1 MTLDELTEFVTENG
15 FPKFRAKQ
23 IYDWLYKNV
32 TDFDNM
38 RNIPADLKAFLK
50 SSSYI
55 SVANIE
61 KKLVSRYDKT
71 VKYLFSF
78 NDGECVES
86 VVMSYKHG
94 YSICISTQVGC
105 KMGCTFCATGK
116 SGFSRSLAPSEML
129 GQIEAAQRDLNIR
142 ISNIVL
148 MGMGEPLDNF
158 DNVVKFLRLVSSD
171 NGLNIGMR
179 HITLSTC
186 GIVPKIYELAKLHL
200 GITLSV
206 SLHAPNDEIRQ
217 RTMPIA
223 RKYSIEELLKACSD
237 YFKTTGRRVTFEYS
251 MISGVND
258 SDENA
263 RELAKR
269 LEGTQ
274 SHVNLIPVNTVEGTG
289 YLKSNIKRQQTF
301 INILAAKNIGATVR
315 RTLGS
320 DINASCGQ
328 LKKESILKKEVNNL
342 EVFSKSDI
350 GLVRNQN
357 QDDCRFGLF
366 LPAVSGQ
373 LCVTE
378 WAVQTAVILPAQRQ
392 LIISAPKLPI
402 CTKMI

>member
-1 MTLDELTEFVTENG
+1 MEKKELIGLSKEELTAELVNIGE
-15 FPKFRAKQ
+15 KAFRAKQ
-23 IYDWLYKNV
+23 LWQWIYFRGE
-32 TDFDNM
+32 TDFDKM
-38 RNIPADLKAFLK
+38 TNISKDLREKLK
-50 SSSYI
+50 QHFSI
-55 SVANIE
+55 SRPKIITE
-61 KKLVSRYDKT
+61 QISTDKT
-71 VKYLFSF
+71 HKWLLEFS
-78 NDGECVES
+78 DGQRIETVYIPEEDRGA
-86 VVMSYKHG
+86 V
-94 YSICISTQVGC
+94 CISTQVGC
-105 KMGCTFCATGK
+105 AVGCKFCHTGSQK
-116 SGFSRSLAPSEML
+116 ITRNLTAGEIVSQFMVARDAYGEWPSPTNETRFL
-129 GQIEAAQRDLNIR
+129 
-142 ISNIVL
+142 SNIVV

-171 NGLNIGMR
+171 IGLNIGMR

-258 SDENA
+258 SDGNA

-289 YLKSNIKRQQTF
+289 YLKSNIKRQQAF

-328 LKKESILKKEVNNL
+328 LKRKHIEEGGK
-342 EVFSKSDI
+342 
-350 GLVRNQN
+350 
-357 QDDCRFGLF
+357 
-366 LPAVSGQ
+366 
-373 LCVTE
+373 
-378 WAVQTAVILPAQRQ
+378 
-392 LIISAPKLPI
+392 
-402 CTKMI
+402 

>member
-116 SGFSRSLAPSEML
+116 SGFSRSLEPSEML
-129 GQIEAAQRDLNIR
+129 GQIETAQHDLNIR

-289 YLKSNIKRQQTF
+289 YLKSNIKRQQAF

-328 LKKESILKKEVNNL
+328 LKRKHIEEGGK
-342 EVFSKSDI
+342 
-350 GLVRNQN
+350 
-357 QDDCRFGLF
+357 
-366 LPAVSGQ
+366 
-373 LCVTE
+373 
-378 WAVQTAVILPAQRQ
+378 
-392 LIISAPKLPI
+392 
-402 CTKMI
+402 

>member
-116 SGFSRSLAPSEML
+116 SGFSRSLVPSEML

-217 RTMPIA
+217 QTMPIA
-223 RKYSIEELLKACSD
+223 KKYSIEELLKACSD

-289 YLKSNIKRQQTF
+289 YLKSNIKRQQAF

-328 LKKESILKKEVNNL
+328 LKRKHIEEGGK
-342 EVFSKSDI
+342 
-350 GLVRNQN
+350 
-357 QDDCRFGLF
+357 
-366 LPAVSGQ
+366 
-373 LCVTE
+373 
-378 WAVQTAVILPAQRQ
+378 
-392 LIISAPKLPI
+392 
-402 CTKMI
+402 

>member
-1 MTLDELTEFVTENG
+1 MNNLTDIKSMTLDELTEFVTENG
-15 FPKFRAKQ
+15 FQKFRAKQ

-116 SGFSRSLAPSEML
+116 SGFSRSLSPSEML

-289 YLKSNIKRQQTF
+289 YLKSNIKRQQAF

-328 LKKESILKKEVNNL
+328 LKRKHIEEGGK
-342 EVFSKSDI
+342 
-350 GLVRNQN
+350 
-357 QDDCRFGLF
+357 
-366 LPAVSGQ
+366 
-373 LCVTE
+373 
-378 WAVQTAVILPAQRQ
+378 
-392 LIISAPKLPI
+392 
-402 CTKMI
+402 

>member
-1 MTLDELTEFVTENG
+1 MNNLTDIKSMTLDELTEFVTENG

-116 SGFSRSLAPSEML
+116 SGFSRSLEPSEML

-269 LEGTQ
+269 LEGTK

-289 YLKSNIKRQQTF
+289 YLKSNIKRQQAF

-315 RTLGS
+315 RTLGC

-328 LKKESILKKEVNNL
+328 LKRKHIEEGGK
-342 EVFSKSDI
+342 
-350 GLVRNQN
+350 
-357 QDDCRFGLF
+357 
-366 LPAVSGQ
+366 
-373 LCVTE
+373 
-378 WAVQTAVILPAQRQ
+378 
-392 LIISAPKLPI
+392 
-402 CTKMI
+402 

>member
-1 MTLDELTEFVTENG
+1 MNNLTDIKSMTLDELTEFVTENG
-15 FPKFRAKQ
+15 FQKFRAKQ

-105 KMGCTFCATGK
+105 KMGCTFCATSK

-289 YLKSNIKRQQTF
+289 YLKSNIKRQQAF

-328 LKKESILKKEVNNL
+328 LKRKHIEEGGK
-342 EVFSKSDI
+342 
-350 GLVRNQN
+350 
-357 QDDCRFGLF
+357 
-366 LPAVSGQ
+366 
-373 LCVTE
+373 
-378 WAVQTAVILPAQRQ
+378 
-392 LIISAPKLPI
+392 
-402 CTKMI
+402 

>member
-116 SGFSRSLAPSEML
+116 SGFSRSLEPSEML

-289 YLKSNIKRQQTF
+289 YLNSNIKRQQAF
-301 INILAAKNIGATVR
+301 IHILAAINIGATVR
-315 RTLGS
+315 RTLGC

-328 LKKESILKKEVNNL
+328 LKRKHIEEGGK
-342 EVFSKSDI
+342 
-350 GLVRNQN
+350 
-357 QDDCRFGLF
+357 
-366 LPAVSGQ
+366 
-373 LCVTE
+373 
-378 WAVQTAVILPAQRQ
+378 
-392 LIISAPKLPI
+392 
-402 CTKMI
+402 

>member
-1 MTLDELTEFVTENG
+1 
-15 FPKFRAKQ
+15 
-23 IYDWLYKNV
+23 
-32 TDFDNM
+32 
-38 RNIPADLKAFLK
+38 
-50 SSSYI
+50 
-55 SVANIE
+55 
-61 KKLVSRYDKT
+61 
-71 VKYLFSF
+71 
-78 NDGECVES
+78 
-86 VVMSYKHG
+86 MSYKHG

-223 RKYSIEELLKACSD
+223 KKYSIEELLKACSD

-289 YLKSNIKRQQTF
+289 YLKSNIKRQQAF
-301 INILAAKNIGATVR
+301 IKILAAKNIGATVR

-328 LKKESILKKEVNNL
+328 LKRKHIEEGGK
-342 EVFSKSDI
+342 
-350 GLVRNQN
+350 
-357 QDDCRFGLF
+357 
-366 LPAVSGQ
+366 
-373 LCVTE
+373 
-378 WAVQTAVILPAQRQ
+378 
-392 LIISAPKLPI
+392 
-402 CTKMI
+402 

>member
-1 MTLDELTEFVTENG
+1 
-15 FPKFRAKQ
+15 
-23 IYDWLYKNV
+23 
-32 TDFDNM
+32 
-38 RNIPADLKAFLK
+38 
-50 SSSYI
+50 
-55 SVANIE
+55 
-61 KKLVSRYDKT
+61 
-71 VKYLFSF
+71 
-78 NDGECVES
+78 
-86 VVMSYKHG
+86 
-94 YSICISTQVGC
+94 
-105 KMGCTFCATGK
+105 
-116 SGFSRSLAPSEML
+116 ML

-237 YFKTTGRRVTFEYS
+237 YFKATGRRVTFEYS

-263 RELAKR
+263 GELAKR

-289 YLKSNIKRQQTF
+289 YLKSNIKRQQAF

-328 LKKESILKKEVNNL
+328 LKRKHIEEGGK
-342 EVFSKSDI
+342 
-350 GLVRNQN
+350 
-357 QDDCRFGLF
+357 
-366 LPAVSGQ
+366 
-373 LCVTE
+373 
-378 WAVQTAVILPAQRQ
+378 
-392 LIISAPKLPI
+392 
-402 CTKMI
+402 

>member
-1 MTLDELTEFVTENG
+1 MNNLTDIKSMTLDELTEFVTENG

-116 SGFSRSLAPSEML
+116 SGFSRSLEPSEML
-129 GQIEAAQRDLNIR
+129 GQIDAAQRDLNIR
-142 ISNIVL
+142 ISNVVL

-289 YLKSNIKRQQTF
+289 YLKSNIKRQQAF

-328 LKKESILKKEVNNL
+328 LKRKHIEKGGK
-342 EVFSKSDI
+342 
-350 GLVRNQN
+350 
-357 QDDCRFGLF
+357 
-366 LPAVSGQ
+366 
-373 LCVTE
+373 
-378 WAVQTAVILPAQRQ
+378 
-392 LIISAPKLPI
+392 
-402 CTKMI
+402 

>member
-105 KMGCTFCATGK
+105 KMGCIFCATGK

-328 LKKESILKKEVNNL
+328 LKRKHIEEGGK
-342 EVFSKSDI
+342 
-350 GLVRNQN
+350 
-357 QDDCRFGLF
+357 
-366 LPAVSGQ
+366 
-373 LCVTE
+373 
-378 WAVQTAVILPAQRQ
+378 
-392 LIISAPKLPI
+392 
-402 CTKMI
+402 

>member
-15 FPKFRAKQ
+15 FQKFRAKQ

-105 KMGCTFCATGK
+105 KMGCTFCATSK

-289 YLKSNIKRQQTF
+289 YLKSNIKRQQAF

-328 LKKESILKKEVNNL
+328 LKRKHIEEGGK
-342 EVFSKSDI
+342 
-350 GLVRNQN
+350 
-357 QDDCRFGLF
+357 
-366 LPAVSGQ
+366 
-373 LCVTE
+373 
-378 WAVQTAVILPAQRQ
+378 
-392 LIISAPKLPI
+392 
-402 CTKMI
+402 

>member
-38 RNIPADLKAFLK
+38 
-50 SSSYI
+50 SYI

-200 GITLSV
+200 GI
-206 SLHAPNDEIRQ
+206 
-217 RTMPIA
+217 
-223 RKYSIEELLKACSD
+223 
-237 YFKTTGRRVTFEYS
+237 VTFEYS

-289 YLKSNIKRQQTF
+289 YLKSNIKRQQAF

-328 LKKESILKKEVNNL
+328 LKRKHIEEGGK
-342 EVFSKSDI
+342 
-350 GLVRNQN
+350 
-357 QDDCRFGLF
+357 
-366 LPAVSGQ
+366 
-373 LCVTE
+373 
-378 WAVQTAVILPAQRQ
+378 
-392 LIISAPKLPI
+392 
-402 CTKMI
+402 

>member
-32 TDFDNM
+32 TDFDHM

-116 SGFSRSLAPSEML
+116 SGFSRSLEPSEML

-289 YLKSNIKRQQTF
+289 YLKSNIKRQQAF

-315 RTLGS
+315 RTLGC

-328 LKKESILKKEVNNL
+328 LKRKHIEEGGK
-342 EVFSKSDI
+342 
-350 GLVRNQN
+350 
-357 QDDCRFGLF
+357 
-366 LPAVSGQ
+366 
-373 LCVTE
+373 
-378 WAVQTAVILPAQRQ
+378 
-392 LIISAPKLPI
+392 
-402 CTKMI
+402 

>member
-1 MTLDELTEFVTENG
+1 MNFTELSAALSEMEL
-15 FPKFRAKQ
+15 PSYRAKQ
-23 IYDWLYKNV
+23 IYSWIHQKCALDYDEMTNLPLSLREK
-32 TDFDNM
+32 
-38 RNIPADLKAFLK
+38 LKEELPLK
-50 SSSYI
+50 KCT
-55 SVANIE
+55 IE
-61 KKLVSRYDKT
+61 RKQVSAEDGT
-71 VKYLFSF
+71 VKYLFGF
-78 NDGECVES
+78 GGNEYAES
-86 VVMSYKHG
+86 VLMKYKYG
-94 YSICISTQVGC
+94 YTICVSTQIGC
-105 KMGCTFCATGK
+105 KMGCSFCASTLG
-116 SGFSRSLAPSEML
+116 GYVRSLLPSEIL
-129 GQIEAAQRDLNIR
+129 GQIYTAQRDENIR
-142 ISNIVL
+142 ISHIVL

-289 YLKSNIKRQQTF
+289 YLKSNIKRQQAF

-328 LKKESILKKEVNNL
+328 LKRKHIEEGGK
-342 EVFSKSDI
+342 
-350 GLVRNQN
+350 
-357 QDDCRFGLF
+357 
-366 LPAVSGQ
+366 
-373 LCVTE
+373 
-378 WAVQTAVILPAQRQ
+378 
-392 LIISAPKLPI
+392 
-402 CTKMI
+402 

>member
-1 MTLDELTEFVTENG
+1 MNNLTDIKSMTLDELTEFVTENG

-32 TDFDNM
+32 TDFDDM
-38 RNIPADLKAFLK
+38 RNISADLKTFLK
-50 SSSYI
+50 SSCYI

-116 SGFSRSLAPSEML
+116 SGFSRSLVPSEML

-289 YLKSNIKRQQTF
+289 YLKSNIKRQQAF
-301 INILAAKNIGATVR
+301 IKILAAKNIGATVR

-328 LKKESILKKEVNNL
+328 LKRKHIEEGGK
-342 EVFSKSDI
+342 
-350 GLVRNQN
+350 
-357 QDDCRFGLF
+357 
-366 LPAVSGQ
+366 
-373 LCVTE
+373 
-378 WAVQTAVILPAQRQ
+378 
-392 LIISAPKLPI
+392 
-402 CTKMI
+402 

>member
-258 SDENA
+258 SDEDA
-263 RELAKR
+263 RELSGR
-269 LEGTQ
+269 IRDMNC
-274 SHVNLIPVNTVEGTG
+274 HVNLIPVNPIKERSFVRSTRQAVENF
-289 YLKSNIKRQQTF
+289 KIKLEKCG
-301 INILAAKNIGATVR
+301 INVTIR
-315 RTLGS
+315 REMGS
-320 DINASCGQ
+320 DIDGACGQ
-328 LKKESILKKEVNNL
+328 LRKSYMEKTESEK
-342 EVFSKSDI
+342 
-350 GLVRNQN
+350 
-357 QDDCRFGLF
+357 
-366 LPAVSGQ
+366 
-373 LCVTE
+373 
-378 WAVQTAVILPAQRQ
+378 
-392 LIISAPKLPI
+392 
-402 CTKMI
+402 

>member
-15 FPKFRAKQ
+15 FQKFRAKQ

-116 SGFSRSLAPSEML
+116 SGFSRSLEPSEML
-129 GQIEAAQRDLNIR
+129 GQIETAQRDLNIR

-289 YLKSNIKRQQTF
+289 YLKSNIKRQQAF

-328 LKKESILKKEVNNL
+328 LKRKHIEEGGK
-342 EVFSKSDI
+342 
-350 GLVRNQN
+350 
-357 QDDCRFGLF
+357 
-366 LPAVSGQ
+366 
-373 LCVTE
+373 
-378 WAVQTAVILPAQRQ
+378 
-392 LIISAPKLPI
+392 
-402 CTKMI
+402 

>member
-1 MTLDELTEFVTENG
+1 LNNLTDIKSMTLDELTEFVTENG

-116 SGFSRSLAPSEML
+116 SGFSRSLEPSEML

-289 YLKSNIKRQQTF
+289 YLKSNIKRQQAF

-328 LKKESILKKEVNNL
+328 LKRKHIEEGGK
-342 EVFSKSDI
+342 
-350 GLVRNQN
+350 
-357 QDDCRFGLF
+357 
-366 LPAVSGQ
+366 
-373 LCVTE
+373 
-378 WAVQTAVILPAQRQ
+378 
-392 LIISAPKLPI
+392 
-402 CTKMI
+402 

>member
-116 SGFSRSLAPSEML
+116 SGFSRSLEPSEML

-223 RKYSIEELLKACSD
+223 RKYSIKELLKACSD

-289 YLKSNIKRQQTF
+289 YLKSNIKRQQAF

-328 LKKESILKKEVNNL
+328 LKRKHIEEGGK
-342 EVFSKSDI
+342 
-350 GLVRNQN
+350 
-357 QDDCRFGLF
+357 
-366 LPAVSGQ
+366 
-373 LCVTE
+373 
-378 WAVQTAVILPAQRQ
+378 
-392 LIISAPKLPI
+392 
-402 CTKMI
+402 

>member
-1 MTLDELTEFVTENG
+1 MNNLTDIKSMTLDELTEFVTENG

-116 SGFSRSLAPSEML
+116 SGFSRSLEPSEML

-289 YLKSNIKRQQTF
+289 YLKSNIKIQQAF

-328 LKKESILKKEVNNL
+328 LKRKHIEEGGK
-342 EVFSKSDI
+342 
-350 GLVRNQN
+350 
-357 QDDCRFGLF
+357 
-366 LPAVSGQ
+366 
-373 LCVTE
+373 
-378 WAVQTAVILPAQRQ
+378 
-392 LIISAPKLPI
+392 
-402 CTKMI
+402 

>member
-1 MTLDELTEFVTENG
+1 MNNLTDIKSMTLDELTEFVTENG

-38 RNIPADLKAFLK
+38 RNIPAELKAFLK

-78 NDGECVES
+78 NDGECIES

-116 SGFSRSLAPSEML
+116 SGFSRCLAPSEML

-269 LEGTQ
+269 LEGTH

-289 YLKSNIKRQQTF
+289 YLKSNIKRQQAF

-328 LKKESILKKEVNNL
+328 LKRKHIEEGGK
-342 EVFSKSDI
+342 
-350 GLVRNQN
+350 
-357 QDDCRFGLF
+357 
-366 LPAVSGQ
+366 
-373 LCVTE
+373 
-378 WAVQTAVILPAQRQ
+378 
-392 LIISAPKLPI
+392 
-402 CTKMI
+402 

>member
-116 SGFSRSLAPSEML
+116 SGFSRSLEPSEML

-237 YFKTTGRRVTFEYS
+237 YVKTTGRRVTFEYS

-289 YLKSNIKRQQTF
+289 YLKSNIKRQQAF

-315 RTLGS
+315 RTLGC

-328 LKKESILKKEVNNL
+328 LKRKHIEEGGK
-342 EVFSKSDI
+342 
-350 GLVRNQN
+350 
-357 QDDCRFGLF
+357 
-366 LPAVSGQ
+366 
-373 LCVTE
+373 
-378 WAVQTAVILPAQRQ
+378 
-392 LIISAPKLPI
+392 
-402 CTKMI
+402 

>member
-116 SGFSRSLAPSEML
+116 SGFSRSLEPSEML
-129 GQIEAAQRDLNIR
+129 GQIEAAQHDLNIR

-186 GIVPKIYELAKLHL
+186 GIVPKIYDLAKLHL

-289 YLKSNIKRQQTF
+289 YLKSNIKRQQAF

-328 LKKESILKKEVNNL
+328 LKRKHIEEGGK
-342 EVFSKSDI
+342 
-350 GLVRNQN
+350 
-357 QDDCRFGLF
+357 
-366 LPAVSGQ
+366 
-373 LCVTE
+373 
-378 WAVQTAVILPAQRQ
+378 
-392 LIISAPKLPI
+392 
-402 CTKMI
+402 

>member
-15 FPKFRAKQ
+15 FPKVRAKQ

-148 MGMGEPLDNF
+148 MGMGEPLYNF

-289 YLKSNIKRQQTF
+289 YLKSNIKRQQAF
-301 INILAAKNIGATVR
+301 IDILAEKNITATVR

-328 LKKESILKKEVNNL
+328 LKRNHILKGGK
-342 EVFSKSDI
+342 
-350 GLVRNQN
+350 
-357 QDDCRFGLF
+357 
-366 LPAVSGQ
+366 
-373 LCVTE
+373 
-378 WAVQTAVILPAQRQ
+378 
-392 LIISAPKLPI
+392 
-402 CTKMI
+402 

>member
-1 MTLDELTEFVTENG
+1 MTLDELTDFITENG

-32 TDFDNM
+32 TDFDDM
-38 RNIPADLKAFLK
+38 RNISADLKTFLK
-50 SSSYI
+50 SSCYI

-116 SGFSRSLAPSEML
+116 SGFSRSLVPSEML

-289 YLKSNIKRQQTF
+289 YLKSNIKRQQAF
-301 INILAAKNIGATVR
+301 IKILAAKNIGATVR

-328 LKKESILKKEVNNL
+328 LKRKHIEEGGK
-342 EVFSKSDI
+342 
-350 GLVRNQN
+350 
-357 QDDCRFGLF
+357 
-366 LPAVSGQ
+366 
-373 LCVTE
+373 
-378 WAVQTAVILPAQRQ
+378 
-392 LIISAPKLPI
+392 
-402 CTKMI
+402 

>member
-1 MTLDELTEFVTENG
+1 MNNLTDIKSMTLDELTEFVTENG

-116 SGFSRSLAPSEML
+116 SGFSRSLEPSEML

-289 YLKSNIKRQQTF
+289 YLKSNIKRQQAF

-328 LKKESILKKEVNNL
+328 LKRKHL
-342 EVFSKSDI
+342 EEGGK
-350 GLVRNQN
+350 
-357 QDDCRFGLF
+357 
-366 LPAVSGQ
+366 
-373 LCVTE
+373 
-378 WAVQTAVILPAQRQ
+378 
-392 LIISAPKLPI
+392 
-402 CTKMI
+402 

>member
-116 SGFSRSLAPSEML
+116 SGFSRSLTPSEML

-237 YFKTTGRRVTFEYS
+237 YFKATGRRVTFEYS

-263 RELAKR
+263 GELAKR

-289 YLKSNIKRQQTF
+289 YLKSNIKRQQAF

-328 LKKESILKKEVNNL
+328 LKRKHIEEGGK
-342 EVFSKSDI
+342 
-350 GLVRNQN
+350 
-357 QDDCRFGLF
+357 
-366 LPAVSGQ
+366 
-373 LCVTE
+373 
-378 WAVQTAVILPAQRQ
+378 
-392 LIISAPKLPI
+392 
-402 CTKMI
+402 

>member
-1 MTLDELTEFVTENG
+1 MNNLTDIKSMTLDELTEFVTENG

-116 SGFSRSLAPSEML
+116 SGFSRSLEPSEML

-289 YLKSNIKRQQTF
+289 YLKSNIKRQQAF

-328 LKKESILKKEVNNL
+328 LKRKHIEEGGK
-342 EVFSKSDI
+342 
-350 GLVRNQN
+350 
-357 QDDCRFGLF
+357 
-366 LPAVSGQ
+366 
-373 LCVTE
+373 
-378 WAVQTAVILPAQRQ
+378 
-392 LIISAPKLPI
+392 
-402 CTKMI
+402 